1 MPTHMLS
8 HICACTCAQK
18 HPHTLTCVCTHT
30 LLHTCTHA
38 DSCMHTGAHTYT
50 YMQICVYK
58 CAIIRI
64 HRCPHACT
72 RVHMLS
78 RAHADTCACTCSWY
92 TRTCSRTH
100 VHVHAHTYT
109 CTCSLTCPG
118 AHMHAH
124 ALTHV
129 HTHATYPQRGARE
142 SPQLRGR
149 DVDGLGRRGTARF
162 CWACTQGYPCHLAHR
177 AESQGGRRSQKVPS
191 AFSPTGRALGFR
203 ERCWRHAPSFLES
216 GLHRP
221 APPSCPA
228 PLSHPGRSL
237 GARPGRGMKGPYPAG
252 LLTSRRLPVF
262 CQLILKIGNFLNYVS
277 GQQPARHCSQTPDPT
292 PPPGQG
298 TPSPPPPRRAATLGT
313 PMDSR

>member
-109 CTCSLTCPG
+109 CSALSHAQVRTCMHTLSRTCTHMPPTLSEEPG
-118 AHMHAH
+118 SHHSCVAGTWMGLAAEAQPGSAGHAPRDIPVTSPTEPR
-124 ALTHV
+124 AKV
-129 HTHATYPQRGARE
+129 GAGPRR
-142 SPQLRGR
+142 SPQHSRPQ
-149 DVDGLGRRGTARF
+149 DGHWGSGSAAGGTPQASWGQGSTVLPLPRAPRPCPTLG
-162 CWACTQGYPCHLAHR
+162 
-177 AESQGGRRSQKVPS
+177 
-191 AFSPTGRALGFR
+191 
-203 ERCWRHAPSFLES
+203 
-216 GLHRP
+216 
-221 APPSCPA
+221 
-228 PLSHPGRSL
+228 
-237 GARPGRGMKGPYPAG
+237 GAWGPGRGGA
-252 LLTSRRLPVF
+252 
-262 CQLILKIGNFLNYVS
+262 
-277 GQQPARHCSQTPDPT
+277 
-292 PPPGQG
+292 
-298 TPSPPPPRRAATLGT
+298 
-313 PMDSR
+313 